1 MFQELSLPAVLRF
14 ARIEVR
20 ASERRVFVDGA
31 EVPLGGRAL
40 DLLFVLL
47 EHRERTMSKSEL
59 LDLIWPGLVVEE
71 NNLQVQMSHL
81 RKVFGGAAISTIP
94 GRGYRFTLQPDAVV
108 ESAPASVSSAAP
120 LAPKAAAA
128 SLIGRETELSE
139 LEAEIR
145 SHALVSVVGA
155 GGIGKTRLAQAVMAR
170 LRASF
175 GSNAW
180 WVELASISDP
190 GLVVATVALA
200 VGVPSNAGDDL
211 PSALAA
217 RLGRQDGLLCV
228 DNCEHLSDTVAAL
241 VRDLLLHVPGLRIV
255 VTSQESLRLEGE
267 RLYRLGPLA
276 IPAPGQE
283 ISENDGAIA
292 LMLLRVSAADP
303 HFRLRAGDLPLLAEV
318 CRRLDGIPLALELA
332 AARLPLLGLAQLHR
346 KLDDRFRLLTAGARV
361 VLRRHQTL
369 RATLDWSHALLEV
382 ADQVVLRRVAIF
394 AGSFSLEA
402 CEAVATGDGLDGWA
416 VLESLGT
423 LVDKSLVI
431 VTDDAPPRYR
441 LLETTRIYALEQLA
455 DSGETERVA
464 ERHAQATLQ
473 ALMKIGEGPG
483 RWALDADT
491 LARAAA
497 DLDNLRAALT
507 WVDGAPDRLPIG
519 VRLAGLSVRVWYV
532 SNLMHEGVSRCM
544 ALRERLPAGTPIDHE
559 AALAYACGRL
569 GAVTSRAD
577 VFDATRRAVE
587 LYRALGDSSR
597 LYDALTILVASAA
610 ERGDLDEAGRA
621 VAEATLVE
629 QAGFPPGQ
637 RGGFAW
643 ARQRWLRKTGRLQE
657 ALDSVV
663 QQAALYREAGNE
675 AAEMMAIGNVAHC
688 ELCLGR
694 LADAEAHA
702 RTALARLD
710 AIGSPGHG
718 GHIGWTLALALVL
731 QDKSQEALAAAAAA
745 WPHLRAEGDEIR
757 LLPVA
762 ALAAAQQG
770 RWRQACRVMGCIAA
784 VSARLDLV
792 RPPAEFGEDAALQ
805 RLLEGVPDEQRE
817 REIAAGATL
826 DMEAAFAQAGDP
838 VSRA

>member
-1 MFQELSLPAVLRF
+1 MFQALSLPAVLHF

-20 ASERRVFVDGA
+20 ASERRVLVDGA
-31 EVPLGGRAL
+31 EVRIGGRAL

-94 GRGYRFTLQPDAVV
+94 GRGYRFTLQPDALV
-108 ESAPASVSSAAP
+108 ETAVAGVSSAAP

-128 SLIGRETELSE
+128 SLIGRETELCE

-145 SHALVSVVGA
+145 LHALVSVVGA

-175 GSNAW
+175 GLNAW
-180 WVELASISDP
+180 WVELASLSDP
-190 GLVVATVALA
+190 GLVVATIARA
-200 VGVPSNAGDDL
+200 VGVPSNAGHDL
-211 PSALAA
+211 SSALAA
-217 RLGRQDGLLCV
+217 RLGRQAGLLCV
-228 DNCEHLSDTVAAL
+228 DNCEHLSDAVAAL
-241 VRDLLLHVPGLRIV
+241 VRDLMLRVPGLRIV
-255 VTSQESLRLEGE
+255 VTSQESLRVEGE

-292 LMLLRVSAADP
+292 LMLLRVNAADP

-332 AARLPLLGLAQLHR
+332 AARLPLLGLVQLHR

-382 ADQVVLRRVAIF
+382 ADQMVLRRIAIF
-394 AGSFSLEA
+394 AGSFALES
-402 CEAVATGDGLDGWA
+402 CETVATDDHLDGWA

-431 VTDDAPPRYR
+431 VTDDMPPRYR
-441 LLETTRIYALEQLA
+441 LLETTRIYALEKLA
-455 DSGETERVA
+455 DSGETEHVA

-473 ALMKIGEGPG
+473 VLMKIGEGPQ

-497 DLDNLRAALT
+497 ELDNLRAALA
-507 WVDGAPDRLPIG
+507 WVDGAPARLPIG

-544 ALRERLPAGTPIDHE
+544 ALRERLPPGTPIDHE

-587 LYRALGDSSR
+587 LYRTLGDPSR

-610 ERGDLDEAGRA
+610 ERGYLDDAGRA

-643 ARQRWLRKTGRLQE
+643 ARQRWLRKTGCLQE

-663 QQAALYREAGNE
+663 LQAALYREAGNE

-694 LADAEAHA
+694 LVDAETHSRA
-702 RTALARLD
+702 ALARLD

-718 GHIGWTLALALVL
+718 GHIGCVLALALVL
-731 QDKSQEALAAAAAA
+731 QDKSQEALEAAAAA

-770 RWRQACRVMGCIAA
+770 CWRQACRAMGCIAA
-784 VSARLDLV
+784 VTARLDLV
-792 RPPAEFGEDAALQ
+792 RPPAEFGEDVALQ
-805 RLLEGVPDEQRE
+805 RLLDSVPEEQRE
-817 REIAAGATL
+817 REIASGATL
-826 DMEAAFAQAGDP
+826 DMEAAFAQACDP
-838 VSRA
+838 VSPA